1 MGFSQKFGPV
11 LSYLRI
17 AQEPRDINQ
26 VRIEKSSADAL
37 VGCDLVVSSS
47 PKASA
52 TFRKGHTRALLN
64 TAEMPTGD
72 FVRSRDA
79 TLGAEQR
86 IAAIRDVV
94 GEHNLALLDAN
105 GIASRLMGDTIF
117 ANIIMAGAAWQR
129 GLVPVSLD
137 ALLRAIELNGVRTEE
152 NTKAFQW
159 GRIAAHDP
167 DAISRLLNGDNNV
180 VETLERMID
189 RRRAFLVDYQD
200 SRLADR
206 YAALVDKVRTAEP
219 GIAEDALLTEAV
231 ANAYFRLL
239 SYKDEYEVARLHAR
253 PEFLESLRAEYGEN
267 TRLRFHLAPP
277 LLGGKLDARG
287 RPRKREFGAW
297 ILPLFRVLARLR
309 GLRGTAFD
317 IFGYTAE
324 RRTERQLIREFED
337 VVDQVLGSLNADN
350 RDQAVAAIDCFREIR
365 GYGPVKEQAIDEVR
379 AKVKEA
385 LETLQQPGA
394 KAA

>member
-1 MGFSQKFGPV
+1 
-11 LSYLRI
+11 
-17 AQEPRDINQ
+17 
-26 VRIEKSSADAL
+26 
-37 VGCDLVVSSS
+37 
-47 PKASA
+47 
-52 TFRKGHTRALLN
+52 
-64 TAEMPTGD
+64 
-72 FVRSRDA
+72 
-79 TLGAEQR
+79 
-86 IAAIRDVV
+86 
-94 GEHNLALLDAN
+94 
-105 GIASRLMGDTIF
+105 MGDTIF

-167 DAISRLLNGDNNV
+167 DAIARLLNGDNNV
-180 VETLERMID
+180 VETLERMIE

-206 YAALVDKVRTAEP
+206 YAAMVGKVRSAES
-219 GIAEDALLTEAV
+219 GIAEDAPLTEAV

-253 PEFLESLRAEYGEN
+253 PEFLENLRAEYGEK

-287 RPRKREFGAW
+287 RPQKREFGAW
-297 ILPLFRVLARLR
+297 ILPFFRVLARLR

-317 IFGYTAE
+317 VFGYTLRVHGRTTHGAPTH
-324 RRTERQLIREFED
+324 RR
-337 VVDQVLGSLNADN
+337 
-350 RDQAVAAIDCFREIR
+350 IR
-365 GYGPVKEQAIDEVR
+365 GRGRKCPRR
-379 AKVKEA
+379 A
-385 LETLQQPGA
+385 QRGQS
-394 KAA
+394 